1 MTVVVVG
8 NGMAGHRLAQGL
20 RSRRADLPVTVLGAE
35 PLPAYNRVL
44 LSSVLAGTNTAA
56 SVELADARVDVRLGT
71 QVVDIDTRAR
81 RVTLADESVLRY
93 DDLVFATGSRA
104 TIPPVEGLAE
114 PDGSAAP
121 GVVPFRT
128 IEDCERITELAGR
141 GPMAVVG
148 GGLLGVEA
156 ARGLAGLGVDV
167 TVVHPVGH
175 LMERQLDAGGGSVL
189 AGVLDGLGVRLRLG
203 VAAQSW
209 KPAASWKPASWQPTA
224 SGRPGHE
231 GLGVLTL
238 TDGSTLDVAGVVV
251 SAGVAPQTWLARRA
265 GAKVGRGIVVDDRM
279 ATSVPRVHAIGEC
292 AEHRG
297 TCYGLVGPCWE
308 QADVLADLLTGAD
321 PYARYTGSALVT
333 RLKARDVDLAAMG
346 EMGTEGAELIQIS
359 DAARGRYGALSLRSG
374 RVAGAVLLGLP
385 EATGPVIQLFDSG
398 APAPTDRFGLLLGRA
413 VGGTVTESPA
423 QLPAR
428 AVICRCNG
436 VTKGELVTAWS
447 NGARERAALATAT
460 RATTGCGSC
469 ADAVEGLCAWLNEAD
484 PESAVPAGQEA
495 GQEGAA

>member
-1 MTVVVVG
+1 MSVVIVG
-8 NGMAGHRLAQGL
+8 NGMAGHRLAQAL
-20 RSRRADLPVTVLGAE
+20 RSRRADLAVTVLGAE
-35 PLPAYNRVL
+35 PVRAYNRVL
-44 LSSVLAGTNTAA
+44 LSAVLAGASTPE
-56 SVELADARVDVRLGT
+56 SVELADARVDVRLGA
-71 QVVDIDTRAR
+71 QVVGIDTRAR
-81 RVTLADESVLRY
+81 RVTLADDSELGYDELVL
-93 DDLVFATGSRA
+93 ATGSRA
-104 TIPPVEGLAE
+104 AIPPVDGLAG

-128 IEDCERITELAGR
+128 LGDCERITELAAR

-175 LMERQLDAGGGSVL
+175 LMERQLDPGGGAAL
-189 AGVLDGLGVRLRLG
+189 AGVLDVLGVRLRLG
-203 VAAQSW
+203 VT
-209 KPAASWKPASWQPTA
+209 AASW
-224 SGRPGHE
+224 RPGGGE
-231 GLGVLTL
+231 PPRGSQLGVLTL
-238 TDGSTLDVAGVVV
+238 SDGSTLDVAGVVV

-265 GAKVGRGIVVDDRM
+265 GLKVGRGVVVDDRM

-308 QADVLADLLTGAD
+308 QAEVLADLLTGDNPA
-321 PYARYTGSALVT
+321 ARYTGSALVT

-346 EMGTEGAELIQIS
+346 ELGADGAELVQVS
-359 DAARGRYGALSLRSG
+359 DTARGRYGALAVRSG

-398 APAPTDRFGLLLGRA
+398 APVPGDRFALLLGRA
-413 VGGTVTESPA
+413 APSTVTDSPA
-423 QLPAR
+423 QLPGR

-436 VTKGELVTAWS
+436 VTKGELVSAWS
-447 NGARERAALATAT
+447 DGAREPAALATAT
-460 RATTGCGSC
+460 RATTGCGTC
-469 ADAVEGLCAWLNEAD
+469 ADAVEGLCTWLNEAD
-484 PESAVPAGQEA
+484 PGPAVVA

>member
-1 MTVVVVG
+1 MSVVIVG
-8 NGMAGHRLAQGL
+8 NGMAGHRLAQEL
-20 RSRRADLPVTVLGAE
+20 RRRQADLPVTVLGAE
-35 PLPAYNRVL
+35 PVPAYNRIL
-44 LSSVLAGTNTAA
+44 LSSVLARSATPE
-56 SVELADARVDVRLGT
+56 SVELADARVEVRLGA
-71 QVVDIDTRAR
+71 QVVGIDTRAR
-81 RVTLADESVLRY
+81 RVMLADESELGY
-93 DDLVFATGSRA
+93 DDLVLATGSRA
-104 TIPPVEGLAE
+104 VIPPVEGLAE
-114 PDGSAAP
+114 PDSSPAP

-128 IEDCERITELAGR
+128 IEDCRRITELAGR

-189 AGVLDGLGVRLRLG
+189 AKVLDGLGVRLRLG
-203 VAAQSW
+203 VAA
-209 KPAASWKPASWQPTA
+209 ASWRPASGQPDGA
-224 SGRPGHE
+224 Q
-231 GLGVLTL
+231 LGQLTL

-265 GAKVGRGIVVDDRM
+265 GLRVGRGIVVDDRM
-279 ATSVPRVHAIGEC
+279 GTSVPRMHAIGEC

-308 QADVLADLLTGAD
+308 QADVLADLLTGTD
-321 PYARYTGSALVT
+321 PLARYTGSALVT
-333 RLKARDVDLAAMG
+333 RLKARDVDLASMG
-346 EMGTEGAELIQIS
+346 EIGAGSMPDGELIQIS
-359 DAARGRYGALSLRSG
+359 DAARGRYGALALRSG

-398 APAPTDRFGLLLGRA
+398 APAPADRFALLLGRGS
-413 VGGTVTESPA
+413 GGPVTESPA

-436 VTKGELVTAWS
+436 VTKGELVSAWTA
-447 NGARERAALATAT
+447 GARGPAALVTAT

-469 ADAVEGLCAWLNEAD
+469 ADAVEGLCAWLNGAD
-484 PESAVPAGQEA
+484 PVSEVPA

>member
-1 MTVVVVG
+1 MSVVVVG

-20 RSRRADLPVTVLGAE
+20 RSRQADLPVTVLGAE

-56 SVELADARVDVRLGT
+56 SVELADARVDVRLGA

-93 DDLVFATGSRA
+93 DDLVLATGSRA
-104 TIPPVEGLAE
+104 AIPPVEGLAE
-114 PDGSAAP
+114 PDGSPAP

-203 VAAQSW
+203 VAA
-209 KPAASWKPASWQPTA
+209 ASWKPGDP
-224 SGRPGHE
+224 
-231 GLGVLTL
+231 GVLTL

-265 GAKVGRGIVVDDRM
+265 GVKVGRGILVDDRL

-297 TCYGLVGPCWE
+297 SCYGLVEPCWE

-321 PYARYTGSALVT
+321 PHACYTGSALVT

-346 EMGTEGAELIQIS
+346 EMGAEGAELIQIS
-359 DAARGRYGALSLRSG
+359 DATRGRYGALALRSG

-413 VGGTVTESPA
+413 VGGPVTESPA

-447 NGARERAALATAT
+447 NGARDRAALATAT

-469 ADAVEGLCAWLNEAD
+469 ADAVEGFCTWLNEAD
-484 PESAVPAGQEA
+484 PESAVPAGQE
-495 GQEGAA
+495 GAA

>member
-1 MTVVVVG
+1 MSVVIVG
-8 NGMAGHRLAQGL
+8 NGMAGHRLAQAL
-20 RSRRADLPVTVLGAE
+20 RSRRPELPVTVLGAE
-35 PLPAYNRVL
+35 PIPAYNRVL
-44 LSSVLAGTNTAA
+44 LSAVLAGSSTAEA
-56 SVELADARVDVRLGT
+56 VQLADARVDVRLGA
-71 QVVDIDTRAR
+71 QVVGIDTRAR
-81 RVTLADESVLRY
+81 RVTLADDSELGY
-93 DDLVFATGSRA
+93 DDLVLATGSRA

-114 PDGSAAP
+114 PDGSAAA

-128 IEDCERITELAGR
+128 IEDCARITALAAH

-175 LMERQLDAGGGSVL
+175 LMERQLDAPAGSVL
-189 AGVLDGLGVRLRLG
+189 ADILNSLGVRLRLG
-203 VAAQSW
+203 VT
-209 KPAASWKPASWQPTA
+209 AASW
-224 SGRPGHE
+224 RPGAGSE
-231 GLGVLTL
+231 LGVLTL
-238 TDGSTLDVAGVVV
+238 SDGSTLDVAGVVV

-265 GAKVGRGIVVDDRM
+265 GIKVGRGIVVDDRM

-308 QADVLADLLTGAD
+308 QAEVLADLLTGENPA
-321 PYARYTGSALVT
+321 ARYTGSAMVT
-333 RLKARDVDLAAMG
+333 RLKARDVDLASMG
-346 EMGTEGAELIQIS
+346 EIGAEGAEVVQLS
-359 DAARGRYGALSLRSG
+359 DAARGRYGALTLRSG

-398 APAPTDRFGLLLGRA
+398 APVPSDRFALLLGRA
-413 VGGTVTESPA
+413 SPGVGTDSPA

-436 VTKGELVTAWS
+436 VTKGELVGAWS
-447 NGARERAALATAT
+447 DGAREPAALAVAT
-460 RATTGCGSC
+460 RATTGCGTC
-469 ADAVEGLCAWLNEAD
+469 ADAVEGLCTWLNEAD
-484 PESAVPAGQEA
+484 PGPTGVAGE
-495 GQEGAA
+495 EGAA

>member
-1 MTVVVVG
+1 MNIVIVG
-8 NGMAGHRLAQGL
+8 NGMAGHRLAQ
-20 RSRRADLPVTVLGAE
+20 SVRRRRGDLAVTVLGAE
-35 PLPAYNRVL
+35 PRSAYNRVL
-44 LSSVLAGTNTAA
+44 LSAVLAGTHTAE
-56 SVELADARVDVRLGT
+56 SVELPGTGAEVRLDA
-71 QVVDIDTRAR
+71 QVVGIDTQAR
-81 RVTLADESVLRY
+81 RITLADESVLGY
-93 DDLVFATGSRA
+93 DELVLATGSRA
-104 TIPPVEGLAE
+104 VIPPVEGLAG
-114 PDGSAAP
+114 PDGSP
-121 GVVPFRT
+121 GRDVVAFRT
-128 IEDCERITELAGR
+128 IEDCARIAGLAER

-175 LMERQLDAGGGSVL
+175 LMERQLDPGGGSVL
-189 AGVLDGLGVRLRLG
+189 AGVLGRLGVRLRLG
-203 VAAQSW
+203 VAAV
-209 KPAASWKPASWQPTA
+209 SWQPATA
-224 SGRPGHE
+224 LPGDAKLGR
-231 GLGVLTL
+231 LTL

-265 GAKVGRGIVVDDRM
+265 GLKIGRGIVVDDRM

-292 AEHRG
+292 AEHQG
-297 TCYGLVGPCWE
+297 TCYGLVGPCWD

-321 PYARYTGSALVT
+321 PHARYTGSALVT

-346 EMGTEGAELIQIS
+346 EIGAGSLPDGELVQIS
-359 DAARGRYGALSLRSG
+359 DATRGRYGALALRSG

-398 APAPTDRFGLLLGRA
+398 APAPTDRFALLLGRA
-413 VGGTVTESPA
+413 VGGPVTESPA

-436 VTKGELVTAWS
+436 VIKGELVNAWS
-447 NGARERAALATAT
+447 GGARTPAALSATT
-460 RATTGCGSC
+460 RAGTGCGSC
-469 ADAVEGLCAWLNEAD
+469 VSAVEGLCTWLNEAD
-484 PESAVPAGQEA
+484 PLPDIPA

>member
-1 MTVVVVG
+1 MSVVVVG

-20 RSRRADLPVTVLGAE
+20 RGRQADLPVTVLGAE

-56 SVELADARVDVRLGT
+56 SVELADARVDVRLGA
-71 QVVDIDTRAR
+71 QVVDIDARAR

-93 DDLVFATGSRA
+93 DDLVLATGSRA

-114 PDGSAAP
+114 PDGSPAP

-128 IEDCERITELAGR
+128 IEDCERITELAVR

-203 VAAQSW
+203 VAAAAW
-209 KPAASWKPASWQPTA
+209 KPAASW
-224 SGRPGHE
+224 GPGHE
-231 GLGVLTL
+231 DLGVLTL

-265 GAKVGRGIVVDDRM
+265 GVKVGRGIVVDDRM

-297 TCYGLVGPCWE
+297 SCYGLVGPCWE

-346 EMGTEGAELIQIS
+346 EMGSEGAELIQIS
-359 DAARGRYGALSLRSG
+359 DAARGRYGALALRSG
-374 RVAGAVLLGLP
+374 RVTGAVLLGLP

-413 VGGTVTESPA
+413 VGGPVTESPA

-469 ADAVEGLCAWLNEAD
+469 ADAVEGLCTWLNEAD
-484 PESAVPAGQEA
+484 PESAVPAGQE
-495 GQEGAA
+495 GAA

>member
-8 NGMAGHRLAQGL
+8 NGMAGHRLAQSL
-20 RSRRADLPVTVLGAE
+20 RARRADLPVTVLGAE
-35 PLPAYNRVL
+35 PRPAYNRVL
-44 LSSVLAGTNTAA
+44 LSAVLAGA
-56 SVELADARVDVRLGT
+56 STPEAVELADARVDLRLGA
-71 QVVDIDTRAR
+71 QVVGIDTRAR
-81 RVTLADESVLRY
+81 RVTLADESVLGY
-93 DDLVFATGSRA
+93 HDLVLATGSRA
-104 TIPPVEGLAE
+104 VIPPVDGLAE
-114 PDGSAAP
+114 PDGSPAP

-128 IEDCERITELAGR
+128 IEDCQRITELAGR

-148 GGLLGVEA
+148 GGLLGIEA

-175 LMERQLDAGGGSVL
+175 LMERQLDPGGGSVL
-189 AGVLDGLGVRLRLG
+189 AGVLAGLGVRLRLG
-203 VAAQSW
+203 VAA
-209 KPAASWKPASWQPTA
+209 ASWLPAEPRKAGS
-224 SGRPGHE
+224 

-251 SAGVAPQTWLARRA
+251 SAGVAPQTWLARSA
-265 GAKVGRGIVVDDRM
+265 GLRVSRGVVVDDRM
-279 ATSVPRVHAIGEC
+279 ATSVSRVHAIGEC

-297 TCYGLVGPCWE
+297 SCYGLVGPCWE

-321 PYARYTGSALVT
+321 PAACYTGSALVT

-346 EMGTEGAELIQIS
+346 EIGADGAELVQIS
-359 DAARGRYGALSLRSG
+359 DAARGRYGALALRSG
-374 RVAGAVLLGLP
+374 RVTGAVLLGLP

-398 APAPTDRFGLLLGRA
+398 APAPTDRFALLLGRA
-413 VGGTVTESPA
+413 VGGTVTDSPA

-436 VTKGELVTAWS
+436 VSKGELVTAWS
-447 NGARERAALATAT
+447 EGAREPAALAAAT

-469 ADAVEGLCAWLNEAD
+469 ADAVDGLCAWLNEAD
-484 PESAVPAGQEA
+484 PQPAVPAGQE
-495 GQEGAA
+495 GAA